1 MPLGVAVVVAA
12 AARVCGRGR
21 CMLLCRLFLSLFA
34 IIFIWQT
41 QTTSWVFMLIYS
53 TSRDSRVLESVFCC
67 ALRLQFLIN
76 FPPPA
81 RKRVLSQGLP
91 SPPPTSSP
99 ALVYCQFIIIFMAIH
114 SLYLFVIMLRFLCT
128 PRRVEQCERAGSEGR
143 RGERGT
149 RHTLYRYTS
158 MSVIA
163 YCIYSM
169 PN

>member
-1 MPLGVAVVVAA
+1 M
-12 AARVCGRGR
+12 CGRGS

-41 QTTSWVFMLIYS
+41 QTTTSWVFMLIYS

-81 RKRVLSQGLP
+81 RKRVLSQGLRS
-91 SPPPTSSP
+91 SPPPPSSSP

-128 PRRVEQCERAGSEGR
+128 PRRVEQCEKAGPECR
-143 RGERGT
+143 RGEERGIPYIDIH
-149 RHTLYRYTS
+149 RCLL
-158 MSVIA
+158 
-163 YCIYSM
+163 
-169 PN
+169 